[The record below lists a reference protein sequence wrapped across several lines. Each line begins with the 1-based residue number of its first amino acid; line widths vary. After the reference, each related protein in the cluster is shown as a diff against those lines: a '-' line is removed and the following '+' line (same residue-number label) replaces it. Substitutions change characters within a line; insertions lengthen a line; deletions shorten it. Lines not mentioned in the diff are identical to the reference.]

1 MKNKTKGT
9 IMIKKKTTEGTQV
22 HLYYRPAKHEGQPNK
37 TNKAFP
43 YDVTVF
49 ESFANIANKE
59 PFAGFEGIQIDTGK
73 WKRFRMDR
81 VISMVAID

>member
-1 MKNKTKGT
+1 MK
-9 IMIKKKTTEGTQV
+9 MEKKKNEGTQV
-22 HLYYRPAKHEGQPNK
+22 HLYYQPETHLNK
-37 TNKAFP
+37 PNTENKAYP

-59 PFAGFEGIQIDTGK
+59 AFAGFEVIEIGTGK

-81 VISMVAID
+81 VISMVAIN